1 MAVTACGPQRPA
13 LTLGDYVVTEAGFG
27 ADLGAEKFIDIKCR
41 SAGLEP
47 DAVVIVATVKA
58 LKYHGGANAS
68 QLSRPDAGALERGLC
83 NLQKH
88 IENITGVF
96 GLPAV
101 VAVNRFNT
109 DTDEELEIIKR
120 GCRACGHSGHRM
132 PRLGKRGRGRR
143 RIGRSGRGFVQPKES
158 L

>member
-1 MAVTACGPQRPA
+1 MRASKAA
-13 LTLGDYVVTEAGFG
+13 LTLGDYVVTEAG
-27 ADLGAEKFIDIKCR
+27 
-41 SAGLEP
+41 SALIWACGKIYRYKMPERGLEP

-68 QLSRPDAGALERGLC
+68 QLSRPDTGALERGLC

-101 VAVNRFNT
+101 VAVNRFST

-120 GCRACGHSGHRM
+120 GCRHAGVQAIECRAWEKGGAGAAELAEAAVGLM
-132 PRLGKRGRGRR
+132 
-143 RIGRSGRGFVQPKES
+143 QPKES